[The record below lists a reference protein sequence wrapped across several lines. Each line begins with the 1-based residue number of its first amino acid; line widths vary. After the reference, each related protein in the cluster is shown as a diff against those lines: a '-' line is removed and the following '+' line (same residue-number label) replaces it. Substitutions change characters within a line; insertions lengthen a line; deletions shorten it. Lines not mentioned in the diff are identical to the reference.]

1 MKGCRVVFMG
11 TPDFALPSL
20 SGLLEAAYKV
30 AGVITQP
37 DKPGG
42 RDLRTLP
49 SPVKRFALERRLRV
63 YQPTSLKSPDILE
76 EISDLSPDVI
86 VVVAYGKI
94 LPQEVL
100 AIPVRGCINVHPSLL
115 PKHRGPSPI
124 ASAILA
130 GDEVTGVSIMLMDAG
145 MDSGPILAQASHP
158 ISREDTTGS
167 LTGILAEKGA
177 VLLLETLPK
186 WLAGE
191 VQPRPQDEETASF
204 SKLIVKGDGEI
215 NWRLTA
221 EEIWRQ
227 VRTYNPW
234 PVSSTIWK
242 GRSLR
247 ILEATPILSSGE
259 LKVGE
264 VIRLSKVGEGE
275 RHRPKEMSAGVGT
288 GKGILGLLRVQL
300 EGRRAMFANEFIQGH
315 RDFIGSVLPS

>member
-1 MKGCRVVFMG
+1 MKGCRVVFVG
-11 TPDFALPSL
+11 TPDFALPAL

-130 GDEVTGVSIMLMDAG
+130 GDEVAGVSIMLMDAG

-158 ISREDTTGS
+158 ISPIDTTGS
-167 LTGILAEKGA
+167 LTGVLAEKGA
-177 VLLLETLPK
+177 ALLLETLPK

-215 NWRLTA
+215 NWRLSA

-264 VIRLSKVGEGE
+264 VIRLPIVGEGE

>member
-1 MKGCRVVFMG
+1 MG

-30 AGVITQP
+30 VGVITQP

-42 RDLRTLP
+42 RALRTLP
-49 SPVKRFALERRLRV
+49 PPVKRFALERRLRV

-100 AIPVRGCINVHPSLL
+100 AIPVMGCINVHPSLL

-130 GDEVTGVSIMLMDAG
+130 GDEVTGVSIMFMDAG

-158 ISREDTTGS
+158 ISPIDTTGS
-167 LTGILAEKGA
+167 LTGVLAEKGA
-177 VLLLETLPK
+177 ALLLETLPK

-215 NWRLTA
+215 NWRLSA

-264 VIRLSKVGEGE
+264 VIQLPIVGEGKG
-275 RHRPKEMSAGVGT
+275 HYPKEMSAGVGT